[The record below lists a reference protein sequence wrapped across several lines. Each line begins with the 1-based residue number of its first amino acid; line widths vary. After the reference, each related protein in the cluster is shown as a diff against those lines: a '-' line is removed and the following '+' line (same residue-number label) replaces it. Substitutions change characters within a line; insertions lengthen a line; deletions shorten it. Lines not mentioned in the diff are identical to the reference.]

1 MKFSSSIAVNI
12 IQWLV
17 SEKNLLDTETP
28 TLVLSAGVG
37 SISKDWECYFI
48 CRSF

>member
-1 MKFSSSIAVNI
+1 MKSSSSIAVNV

-17 SEKNLLDTETP
+17 SEKILLDTETP
-28 TLVLSAGVG
+28 RLVLSAGAG
-37 SISKDWECYFI
+37 SIIKDLECYFI